1 MNIILSLNDI
11 ALCPFEAVLQIAE
24 QLGHTELDLSNDVFK
39 PSYELNKIS
48 DWVLIDDSLG
58 DLATLK
64 AQQLNTVLSHAL
76 AKQEITA
83 LDIHIYL
90 GEMAFTNDNLFSL
103 LYLSGCLAHLHLF
116 FYVSPP
122 HISTLQKQ
130 LHPLNEKPH
139 VFIQYRSIASFRS
152 LDIDP
157 QSIDI
162 FHHQRQKHL
171 NRHGLILDEQLRQ
184 TPSHI
189 GIIIGYAWTCL
200 KSGAY
205 ELGCR
210 LLESYLALKDLDS
223 QAREQFTFQL
233 QIIRFLSHQHHRIN
247 DEHFT
252 KAFEYISPEQVKHL
266 HFIRA
271 FGATLTRRLDLA
283 ETLFQQANIGLEMA
297 MSDEESIYK
306 LNLYAL
312 YLLVKGEADTAFA
325 LEQQLQAYLQ
335 THYPQAHILMHVI
348 LMNIARLYK
357 KSKQYDLAKTYY
369 QKAYGQ
375 LNAGTFTLYDAM
387 NYSIDT
393 AILCESKAE
402 MRDALYY
409 WLKVALSWLSSPN
422 PYSLPVRTR
431 LVLCQEKVT
440 DSVIPVSQETVN
452 RFLVDKL
459 NRLCV
464 LAEVTLDTEDTSLLQ
479 CMLHESDAFEPQSCF
494 VRPHMILYTSPS
506 TIPNPLPH
514 APMALA
520 LQRLVSALVK
530 QYIPL
535 KEGHHLLRIDNS
547 YSSFHAQLEEE
558 LMTKALEF
566 GCNTVDYHG
575 KRLELKEIAT
585 SKET

>member
-1 MNIILSLNDI
+1 MNIILSLNEI

-24 QLGHTELDLSNDVFK
+24 QLDDTELDLGAHVFK
-39 PSYELNKIS
+39 PGYELNKIS

-64 AQQLNTVLSHAL
+64 AHQLNAMLSHTL
-76 AKQEITA
+76 AKKNICA
-83 LDIHIYL
+83 LNLHINL
-90 GEMAFTNDNLFSL
+90 EEMALTNDNLFSL
-103 LYLSGCLAHLHLF
+103 LYLSGSLSHLKLF
-116 FYVSPP
+116 FYVSPQ
-122 HISTLQKQ
+122 HISPLQKQ
-130 LHPLNEKPH
+130 LHPLHEKNQ
-139 VFIQYRSIASFRS
+139 VIIQYRSIASFRS
-152 LDIDP
+152 LDIAP
-157 QSIDI
+157 HTIDA
-162 FHHQRQKHL
+162 FRNQRHTHL
-171 NRHGLILDEQLRQ
+171 NRHGLALDEPLRQ

-210 LLESYLALKDLDS
+210 LLEAYLALKDLDS
-223 QAREQFTFQL
+223 QAREQFMFQL

-247 DEHFT
+247 DERFT
-252 KAFEYISPEQVKHL
+252 DVFEYISPEQVKHL

-271 FGATLTRRLDLA
+271 FAATLTRRLDIA
-283 ETLFQQANIGLEMA
+283 QTLFQQANIGLDMP
-297 MSDEESIYK
+297 MNDEESIYK

-325 LEQQLQAYLQ
+325 LEQQLHAYLQ
-335 THYPQAHILMHVI
+335 THYPKAHILTHVI

-393 AILCESKAE
+393 AILCESKAQ
-402 MRDALYY
+402 MTDALYY

-459 NRLCV
+459 NHLCV
-464 LAEVTLDTEDTSLLQ
+464 LAEVTLDTEDTTLLQ
-479 CMLHESDAFEPQSCF
+479 CMLHDSDAFEPQTCF

-506 TIPNPLPH
+506 TTPNPLPQ

-558 LMTKALEF
+558 IMTKALEF
-566 GCNTVDYHG
+566 GCKTVDYNG
-575 KRLELKEIAT
+575 KRLELKESAT
-585 SKET
+585 ID